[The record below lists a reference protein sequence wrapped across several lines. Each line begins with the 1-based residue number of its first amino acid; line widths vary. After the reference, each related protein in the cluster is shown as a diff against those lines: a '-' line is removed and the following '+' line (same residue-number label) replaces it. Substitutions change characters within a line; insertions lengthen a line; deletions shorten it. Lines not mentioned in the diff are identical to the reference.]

1 MKFLAIPMWKNAPS
15 LPPVCGERENL
26 CWCTEMAMEAKKHP
40 KDLLGTIMKE
50 KKSLLDGIKPA
61 RGSFFCSARGLGKK
75 KKARYRKSVRQMA
88 EHDMLCQSIHGE

>member
-1 MKFLAIPMWKNAPS
+1 
-15 LPPVCGERENL
+15 
-26 CWCTEMAMEAKKHP
+26 
-40 KDLLGTIMKE
+40 MKE